1 MDLTLGLSTHASFH
15 SINPLSL
22 NPPSR
27 STLSTHPINLPHP
40 HFSAG
45 GSRSK
50 MDLTLDLS
58 TGLHAAGTGAATNRA
73 PGAITNRAPSGD
85 NLNDTTQQ
93 GE

>member
-1 MDLTLGLSTHASFH
+1 
-15 SINPLSL
+15 
-22 NPPSR
+22 
-27 STLSTHPINLPHP
+27 
-40 HFSAG
+40 
-45 GSRSK
+45 